1 MQEKTEKR
9 CYVFPHFMLSN
20 ITKGIQSSHAIVNMF
35 NKYVPHKGNDYE
47 VPSENDVE
55 RDPFEILFDWSL
67 NHKTEI
73 MLNPGVSENLNE
85 LLYFLQ
91 DPENF
96 YPWAEFHEDEY
107 SLKGVMTAI
116 SIVLPEKIYFT
127 ASLLNKRK
135 ICIGTNNFDQFTLV
149 SNDGEKG
156 YSTEEVENIKLIQ
169 SYGKFSDF
177 EMELVQR
184 LTQYK
189 LAN

>member
-1 MQEKTEKR
+1 MQETKTENTEKR
-9 CYVFPHFMLSN
+9 LYCFPHFMLSPLA
-20 ITKGIQSSHAIVNMF
+20 KGIQTTHSTVELF
-35 NKYVPHKGNDYE
+35 NKYVPHKGNNYE
-47 VPSENDVE
+47 VPSEDDVE

-73 MLNPGVSENLNE
+73 MLNPGVSENLDE

-116 SIVLPEKIYFT
+116 SIVLPEKIYTT
-127 ASLLNKRK
+127 ASIFRTRNFNWDIPLGRLVCLDTAKTDIETLELL
-135 ICIGTNNFDQFTLV
+135 
-149 SNDGEKG
+149 
-156 YSTEEVENIKLIQ
+156 Q

-184 LTQYK
+184 LTQYR